1 MLCGKISYNTVEI
14 GQNRQMKYKLTYKIN
29 GVMFINITKNIY
41 KICQHDDLK
50 KKLWQLQP
58 QKCGSC
64 ESYLEEY
71 GLK

>member
-14 GQNRQMKYKLTYKIN
+14 GQNRQTKYKVTYKIN

-50 KKLWQLQP
+50 
-58 QKCGSC
+58 QKCDNFNPQNVAPMSHTWRNTV
-64 ESYLEEY
+64 
-71 GLK
+71 